1 MRIHMDKIARVV
13 ARKGLRIERKIMNVS
28 EYLAKNQD
36 EGAQEPEA
44 PATLKGDAQHYR
56 RPFLLSDPAP
66 KFPDYVLPEGYT
78 IEDVDTIFLTAQ
90 FVGRYGEEFWLDLI
104 KEVDNKP
111 QFEFLKPADSK
122 FDYFNRLSVVA
133 SEGLKRSE
141 KLTSSRMAIVS
152 KAFFYH
158 LRRQNE
164 KRELTHKEGA
174 AKACTLFGALYAFVG
189 AHGCFADIKD
199 EDLPLLQ
206 HPSAIKN
213 ILTASSNIHL
223 QGSSTIMVSVPDPDD
238 WKVVKI
244 TVQSLSENVASL
256 KEKISGE
263 IQFPTNKQKLRGK
276 AGFLKDNTSL
286 AHYNVGAGEILT
298 LSWW

>member
-1 MRIHMDKIARVV
+1 MKE
-13 ARKGLRIERKIMNVS
+13 LRN
-28 EYLAKNQD
+28 
-36 EGAQEPEA
+36 
-44 PATLKGDAQHYR
+44 LKLQ
-56 RPFLLSDPAP
+56 LLL
-66 KFPDYVLPEGYT
+66 K
-78 IEDVDTIFLTAQ
+78 

-213 ILTASSNIHL
+213 ILTASYASAWGGGGGGNL
-223 QGSSTIMVSVPDPDD
+223 RN
-238 WKVVKI
+238 
-244 TVQSLSENVASL
+244 QSL
-256 KEKISGE
+256 
-263 IQFPTNKQKLRGK
+263 
-276 AGFLKDNTSL
+276 TSL
-286 AHYNVGAGEILT
+286 SLFQKTSFLLNIRVPQR
-298 LSWW
+298 SWFLFQTPMIGKSLRSQCSRYRKTWQV

>member
-1 MRIHMDKIARVV
+1 
-13 ARKGLRIERKIMNVS
+13 
-28 EYLAKNQD
+28 
-36 EGAQEPEA
+36 
-44 PATLKGDAQHYR
+44 
-56 RPFLLSDPAP
+56 
-66 KFPDYVLPEGYT
+66 
-78 IEDVDTIFLTAQ
+78 
-90 FVGRYGEEFWLDLI
+90 VGRYGEEFWLDLI

-189 AHGCFADIKD
+189 PDGCFADIKD

-213 ILTASSNIHL
+213 ILTKL
-223 QGSSTIMVSVPDPDD
+223 QPRMPPLGGESEEPEFDESVLVPED
-238 WKVVKI
+238 
-244 TVQSLSENVASL
+244 
-256 KEKISGE
+256 
-263 IQFPTNKQKLRGK
+263 QF
-276 AGFLKDNTSL
+276 L
-286 AHYNVGAGEILT
+286 AQHPVIFSPLT
-298 LSWW
+298 